1 MDSHKQL
8 FIFLCYSLV
17 LVHLSGLEVE
27 ASRHLKHHPSKE
39 LFIFG
44 DSYVD
49 AGNTPKSDLGPW
61 KKPYGITF
69 PGKPA
74 GRFSDGRVLSDFI
87 AKYLGLRSPIP
98 HKFRNIVPKNYLK
111 YGMNF
116 AYGGTGVFDTSI
128 SGPNLTTQIN
138 SFNQLVQEHVY
149 TQSDITKSIAYVS
162 VAGNDYSHYLAT
174 NGSIQGF
181 PSFIASVVKQTTTN
195 LVQLQKLGF
204 KRIVVGAL
212 QPLGCL
218 PSATAQ
224 TSFRSCDNTSSDL
237 VALHNNLLN
246 QSVTKLNQDTNDHT
260 TFAILD
266 IFDSFTSVLNNPS
279 SHNITE
285 RFKPCCFGVS
295 SEYNCGSVD
304 ENNVKKY
311 LVCENPESTFFW
323 DRSHPTQAAWNAV
336 YNDLKTKSLG
346 QILY

>member
-1 MDSHKQL
+1 
-8 FIFLCYSLV
+8 LV
-17 LVHLSGLEVE
+17 RLSGLKVE
-27 ASRHLKHHPSKE
+27 ASRDLKHHPLKE

-49 AGNTPKSDLGPW
+49 TGNTPKSDLGSW

-98 HKFRNIVPKNYLK
+98 HKFRNIVAKNYLK

-116 AYGGTGVFDTSI
+116 AYGGTGVFDTAI
-128 SGPNLTTQIN
+128 SGPNVTSQID
-138 SFNQLVQEHVY
+138 SFNQLVQENVY

-174 NGSIQGF
+174 NGSLQGL
-181 PSFIASVVKQTTTN
+181 PSFIGSVVKQTTTN
-195 LVQLQKLGF
+195 LIHLQSLGF
-204 KRIVVGAL
+204 KRVVVGAL

-224 TSFRSCDNTSSDL
+224 TSFQSCDTTSNDL

-246 QSVTKLNQDTNDHT
+246 RSVTKLNQDTNDHT

-266 IFDSFTSVLNNPS
+266 IFESFNSVLNNPS
-279 SHNITE
+279 RHNIKE

-295 SEYNCGSVD
+295 SEYYCGSVD

-311 LVCENPESTFFW
+311 LVCENSESTFFW
-323 DRSHPTQAAWNAV
+323 DRSHPSQAGWNAV
-336 YNDLKTKSLG
+336 YNELKVKSLH

>member
-1 MDSHKQL
+1 M
-8 FIFLCYSLV
+8 
-17 LVHLSGLEVE
+17 
-27 ASRHLKHHPSKE
+27 
-39 LFIFG
+39 
-44 DSYVD
+44 
-49 AGNTPKSDLGPW
+49 
-61 KKPYGITF
+61 
-69 PGKPA
+69 
-74 GRFSDGRVLSDFI
+74 
-87 AKYLGLRSPIP
+87 
-98 HKFRNIVPKNYLK
+98 
-111 YGMNF
+111 
-116 AYGGTGVFDTSI
+116 
-128 SGPNLTTQIN
+128 
-138 SFNQLVQEHVY
+138 
-149 TQSDITKSIAYVS
+149 
-162 VAGNDYSHYLAT
+162 
-174 NGSIQGF
+174 
-181 PSFIASVVKQTTTN
+181 VKQTTTN

-224 TSFRSCDNTSSDL
+224 TSFRSCDNTSNDL

-295 SEYNCGSVD
+295 SEYKCGSVD

-336 YNDLKTKSLG
+336 YNDLKIKSLR